1 MSVGFSW
8 LRNLCECFSSPKADG
23 DDNINDW
30 GRADS
35 AVNSKDSVFPEKQ
48 QGPANAAES
57 GPGHAKTSDVYKA
70 LWAFEAREKQELSF
84 CEGDLFKIIDN
95 SGVWWTVEKIAQ
107 HGETVAT
114 GIVPYNYLAR
124 EETLEAQPWYFGK
137 LSRLES
143 MKYLSGVENKDGAF
157 MVRISEKDT
166 IDFVLSVKIYGE
178 MKHFKI
184 YQTTENKFYIY
195 PTRCFLSLLDLVD
208 HYTENCIAG
217 TYQLGAPCTR
227 RSPAPQDL
235 SHTTVDEWELPKE
248 EFTIQEKLGSGYF
261 ADVHKGM
268 WKGCVSVAVKILKS
282 DETLNVKDFLLE
294 TQILKKLH
302 HRNLLTLLAV
312 CSMSLPYYIIT
323 ELMEKGDLQS
333 FLRGEEGSRLNLP
346 CLIDMAVQV
355 ANGMSY
361 LESNNSIHRDL
372 AARNVLVGEDYTCK
386 VADFG
391 LARVIKEPFYI
402 SNTRKLP
409 YKWTAPEA
417 ISHQRFSIKSDVWSF
432 GVLLYEILTYGA
444 VPYPGATNTEA
455 YNLVSQGYRMPPP
468 PRCPDN
474 IYKIMLSCWDAEPNH
489 RPSFIALR
497 SNLNHL
503 SEAD

>member
-1 MSVGFSW
+1 MSVGFSCLW
-8 LRNLCECFSSPKADG
+8 NLCECFSSSKANG
-23 DDNINDW
+23 DDNVENW
-30 GRADS
+30 GGADS
-35 AVNSKDSVFPEKQ
+35 AVNSKDSVVPETQ
-48 QGPANAAES
+48 QGPAHAAVS
-57 GPGHAKTSDVYKA
+57 GPGCAKKSDVYKA

-84 CEGDLFKIIDN
+84 CEGDLFTIIDN
-95 SGVWWTVEKIAQ
+95 SGGWWTVEKIGR

-124 EETLEAQPWYFGK
+124 EKTLEAQPWYFGK

-143 MKYLSGVENKDGAF
+143 MKYLSGVENF
-157 MVRISEKDT
+157 MVRISEKDA
-166 IDFVLSVKIYGE
+166 IDLVLSVKINGKI
-178 MKHFKI
+178 KHFRI
-184 YQTTENKFYIY
+184 YQTRENKFYIY
-195 PTRCFLSLLDLVD
+195 PSRCFLSLLDLVD
-208 HYTENCIAG
+208 HYRENCIAG
-217 TYQLGAPCTR
+217 TYKLGTPCTR
-227 RSPAPQDL
+227 RCPAPQDL
-235 SHTTVDEWELPKE
+235 SHTTVDKWELPKE
-248 EFTIQEKLGSGYF
+248 EFIVQEKLGNGCF
-261 ADVHKGM
+261 ADVHRGM
-268 WKGCVSVAVKILKS
+268 WKGRVSVAIKILKS
-282 DETLNVKDFLLE
+282 DETLNIKDFLLE

-323 ELMEKGDLQS
+323 ELMEKGDLQN
-333 FLRGEEGSRLNLP
+333 FLRGEEGRSLSLP
-346 CLIDMAVQV
+346 CLIEMAVQV
-355 ANGMSY
+355 ADGMSY

-391 LARVIKEPFYI
+391 LARVVKEPFYI
-402 SNTRKLP
+402 SNTRKMP

-432 GVLLYEILTYGA
+432 GILLYEILTYGA
-444 VPYPGATNTEA
+444 VPYPGTTNTET

-474 IYKIMLSCWDAEPNH
+474 IYKIMLSCWDAKPDH
-489 RPSFIALR
+489 RPSFMAL
-497 SNLNHL
+497 SYNLNHINL